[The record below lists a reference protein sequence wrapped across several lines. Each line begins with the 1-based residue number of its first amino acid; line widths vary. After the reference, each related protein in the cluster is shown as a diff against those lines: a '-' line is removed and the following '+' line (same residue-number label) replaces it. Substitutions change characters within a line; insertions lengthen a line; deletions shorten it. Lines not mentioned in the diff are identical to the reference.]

1 MDFTGIEPEF
11 LLQLYQRLVL
21 GLLWVFA
28 GSACLLTIVFLLLCS
43 LEYFSS
49 PRRREPLPYKSA
61 SASPGGADIPV
72 CFSSLGEAG
81 T

>member
-21 GLLWVFA
+21 RLLWVFA

-49 PRRREPLPYKSA
+49 PRSD
-61 SASPGGADIPV
+61 GGTVSVAFRSK
-72 CFSSLGEAG
+72 C
-81 T
+81 